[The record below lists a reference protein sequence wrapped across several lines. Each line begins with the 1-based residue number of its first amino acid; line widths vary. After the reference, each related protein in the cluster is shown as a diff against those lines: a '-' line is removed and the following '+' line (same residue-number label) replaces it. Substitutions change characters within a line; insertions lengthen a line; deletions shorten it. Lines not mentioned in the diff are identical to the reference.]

1 MQRNCVHAPD
11 CDCGRINNSMH
22 SMLIFLPVLNLAFLF
37 FMNIQVKE
45 QAANT
50 LLVMYQH
57 IGERLRVDL
66 AKKEIHPAKSA
77 PIN

>member
-1 MQRNCVHAPD
+1 
-11 CDCGRINNSMH
+11 
-22 SMLIFLPVLNLAFLF
+22 MLIFLPVLNLAFLF